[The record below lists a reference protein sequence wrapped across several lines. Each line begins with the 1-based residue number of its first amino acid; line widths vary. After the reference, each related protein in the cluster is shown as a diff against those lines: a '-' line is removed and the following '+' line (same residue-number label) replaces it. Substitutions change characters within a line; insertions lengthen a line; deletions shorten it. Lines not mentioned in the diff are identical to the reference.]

1 MWFKLQR
8 KIAPYIFILPGV
20 LFYLMVTFIPAIIG
34 VGLSFTNWSIITPKF
49 RWIGLRNYERLL
61 TDEVF
66 ITSLYNTFRY
76 AIWLIP
82 GVIIVSLLLALLL
95 NTKVKGITF
104 FRTIYYLPMVT
115 PIAVASVIWMW
126 IYDRRTGI
134 LNYIVRLLGMPPR
147 NWLNDIK
154 TAMGS
159 LVVMGIWLA
168 VGGNMIIYLA
178 ALQGISSSYYEA
190 AEIDGAGYWKKFWY
204 ITLPLLKPTTLFVVI
219 TTTMGALRAFA
230 QMNIMTQGGPLYSTT
245 TIVQYIFQTAFTDLR
260 MGYAAAISVVLFV
273 ITLIITF
280 IDWKFLGKGVNYDA
294 E

>member
-1 MWFKLQR
+1 MWYKFQR
-8 KIAPYIFILPGV
+8 KIAPYVFILPGV

-49 RWIGLRNYERLL
+49 KWVGLRNYERLL
-61 TDEVF
+61 QDELF
-66 ITSLYNTFRY
+66 KTSIINTFRY
-76 AIWLIP
+76 ALWMIP

-147 NWLNDIK
+147 NWLNTME
-154 TAMGS
+154 TALGS
-159 LVVMGIWLA
+159 IIVMSIWLA

-178 ALQGISSSYYEA
+178 ALQGISRNYYEA
-190 AEIDGAGYWKKFWY
+190 AEIDGAGYWQKFRF
-204 ITLPLLKPTTLFVVI
+204 ITLPLLRPTTLFIVV
-219 TTTMGALRAFA
+219 TTTMGR
-230 QMNIMTQGGPLYSTT
+230 STGF
-245 TIVQYIFQTAFTDLR
+245 YPDEYYDPR
-260 MGYAAAISVVLFV
+260 RAAAQYNHHCVLYFPDRLQRLAHGLCCGNV
-273 ITLIITF
+273 CHTVPYNFGLH
-280 IDWKFLGKGVNYDA
+280 VY
-294 E
+294 

>member
-1 MWFKLQR
+1 MWYKFQR
-8 KIAPYIFILPGV
+8 KIAPYVFILPGV

-49 RWIGLRNYERLL
+49 KWVGLRNYERLL
-61 TDEVF
+61 QDELF
-66 ITSLYNTFRY
+66 KTSIINTFRY
-76 AIWLIP
+76 ALWMIP

-147 NWLNDIK
+147 NWLNTME
-154 TAMGS
+154 TALGS
-159 LVVMGIWLA
+159 IIVMSIWLA

-178 ALQGISSSYYEA
+178 ALQGISRNYYEA
-190 AEIDGAGYWKKFWY
+190 AEIDGAGYWQKFRF
-204 ITLPLLKPTTLFVVI
+204 ITLPLLRPTTLFIVV
-219 TTTMGALRAFA
+219 TTTMGALRAFT
-230 QMNIMTQGGPLYSTT
+230 QMNIMTQGGPLHSTT
-245 TIVQYIFQTAFTDLR
+245 TIVFYIFQTAFNDLR
-260 MGYAAAISVVLFV
+260 MGYAAAMSVILFL
-273 ITLIITF
+273 ITLVFTY
-280 IDWKFLGKGVNYDA
+280 IDWKFLGKGVSYDA
-294 E
+294 D